1 MWVTPSDGRACMDR
15 IDIKVRV
22 GLRIKQL
29 RAQKGISQDKLAY
42 SIDLSRS
49 YLAEV
54 ETGKRNVSI
63 INIERICNGLGV
75 SVAEFFESDLFL

>member
-1 MWVTPSDGRACMDR
+1 MTR
-15 IDIKVRV
+15 IDIRLRI
-22 GLRIKQL
+22 GLRIKDL
-29 RAQKGISQDKLAY
+29 RSQANLTQDELAY

-63 INIERICNGLGV
+63 VNLERISSGLGV
-75 SVAEFFESDLFL
+75 SLTTFFGDSLFEE

>member
-1 MWVTPSDGRACMDR
+1 MDR
-15 IDIKVRV
+15 VDIRTRI

-29 RAQKGISQDKLAY
+29 RALRGLSQDRLAY
-42 SIDLSRS
+42 SIELSRS

-63 INIERICNGLGV
+63 VNLERICAGLHV
-75 SVAEFFESDLFL
+75 SLEEFFSNELFGLPPDEDI